1 MMSEGEKNRLILLIN
16 HWIEH
21 NRAHTESYLDRA
33 KELEFQ
39 GLDNVAKHIREAS
52 DLVLKAN
59 KEFEA
64 AKNLL

>member
-1 MMSEGEKNRLILLIN
+1 MLEDEKNRLILLIN
-16 HWIEH
+16 HWIKH
-21 NRAHTESYLDRA
+21 NKEHTESYLDRA

-52 DLVLKAN
+52 ELVLKAN
-59 KEFEA
+59 EEFKA